1 MAEDAPPPSP
11 DSNQANK
18 LSAPKDKTCQYCQ
31 QAFTSSSLGRHL
43 DLFIKDKNP
52 KPPDGV
58 HDVDEIRKVRGN
70 ITRRHP
76 RASTTSSRKASTSA
90 AATPRL
96 PPKREPSAAE
106 SDSHKP
112 AAAIPQDGHYAVD
125 STLSKYPVVP
135 RWQPTDLSAKS
146 SWDPENSSDL
156 SRRASAMPRSVSS
169 RQTAQKAHFDVKQKL
184 ADALDTA
191 RAAELALREIVSS
204 YRAAKRHKDDDNS
217 LPFGFDPQSL
227 DFPALALRCLCPPP
241 TLFSS
246 TQHPTPTSWSVQSP
260 GQREFN
266 ALKAYFR
273 QALRAWKLTCA
284 STSSEE
290 LKHLTS
296 ANQYK
301 DAPEAVR
308 KAELAVDNL
317 ERQVEEHL
325 QSAYAVWQTL
335 PAQRQQELWVLELAR
350 GVGRKHKETESLKA
364 QRLKLEQE
372 NANLKSQID
381 QLNRRQQPAEFQLLP
396 PITVSL
402 DRDVIAHAYERGVK
416 GGQAIALDLVDDTQ
430 ADLSTVIT
438 KSIEKWKNVIAA
450 TRPTTGGM
458 TAQKALDHATL
469 SPPQSKTLSH
479 SQTAPPSQP
488 TPAPAPVQAQAA
500 QSLGPKRLSTAST
513 RAQTASSVSNSIEE
527 TSDQDADAE
536 MEDDDS
542 FAIMNTSPVKPA
554 LASSA
559 SASSMPQPMLDVPR
573 SRGLV
578 PQQQN
583 AAQDLRFMIPSST
596 ASPAG
601 RSAMSMSRSMANM
614 NMTMQGNSIPGAEM
628 GMMQP
633 VRGDAMYMD

>member
-1 MAEDAPPPSP
+1 MAEAATPPSP
-11 DSNQANK
+11 DTQQAK
-18 LSAPKDKTCQYCQ
+18 PGAPKDKTCHYCQ

-43 DLFIKDKNP
+43 DLFVKEKNP

-58 HDVDEIRKVRGN
+58 HDVEEIRKLRGSV
-70 ITRRHP
+70 TRRHP
-76 RASTTSSRKASTSA
+76 RGSSSSRKASTSA

-96 PPKREPSAAE
+96 STKREPSVAE

-112 AAAIPQDGHYAVD
+112 AASAIPQDGHYAVD
-125 STLSKYPVVP
+125 STLSKYPLVP
-135 RWQPTDLSAKS
+135 RWQPADLSAKS
-146 SWDPENSSDL
+146 SWDHESPSDL
-156 SRRASAMPRSVSS
+156 SRRASAVPRSVNN

-184 ADALDTA
+184 ADAMDTA

-204 YRAAKRHKDDDNS
+204 YRAAKRHKDDDS
-217 LPFGFDPQSL
+217 MPFGFDPQSL
-227 DFPALALRCLCPPP
+227 DFPALALQCLCPPP

-273 QALRAWKLTCA
+273 QRLRAWKLTCA
-284 STSSEE
+284 STSSDEDR
-290 LKHLTS
+290 HLAS
-296 ANQYK
+296 AGQHQ
-301 DAPEAVR
+301 DAPDAVR
-308 KAELAVDNL
+308 KAEIAADNL

-335 PAQRQQELWVLELAR
+335 SAQRQQELWVLELAR
-350 GVGRKHKETESLKA
+350 GVGSKHKETETLKA

-372 NANLKSQID
+372 NANLKSQIE
-381 QLNRRQQPAEFQLLP
+381 QLNRRQQPPEFQLLP
-396 PITVSL
+396 PATVSL
-402 DRDVIAHAYERGVK
+402 DRDVLAHAYERGVK
-416 GGQAIALDLVDDTQ
+416 GGQAIALDLVDDAE
-430 ADLSTVIT
+430 ADLGTVIT

-458 TAQKALDHATL
+458 TAQRALDHAAV
-469 SPPQSKTLSH
+469 SPSQPKTVSH

-488 TPAPAPVQAQAA
+488 APTPA

-513 RAQTASSVSNSIEE
+513 RAQTASSSVSNSIEE

-542 FAIMNTSPVKPA
+542 FAIMDTSAVKPA
-554 LASSA
+554 HASSA
-559 SASSMPQPMLDVPR
+559 STASASGSSMPQPMLDVPR

-583 AAQDLRFMIPSST
+583 AAQDLRFMMPGNA

-601 RSAMSMSRSMANM
+601 RSALSMSRSMANM
-614 NMTMQGNSIPGAEM
+614 NMTMQGNSISGAEM

-633 VRGDAMYMD
+633 VRGDTMYMD

>member
-1 MAEDAPPPSP
+1 MAEAAPPPSP
-11 DSNQANK
+11 DSHQARPG
-18 LSAPKDKTCQYCQ
+18 APKDKTCQYCQ

-43 DLFIKDKNP
+43 DLFVKDKNP

-58 HDVDEIRKVRGN
+58 HDIEEIRKLRGS

-76 RASTTSSRKASTSA
+76 RNSTSSRKASTSA
-90 AATPRL
+90 AATPKL
-96 PPKREPSAAE
+96 PTKRETSVGE

-112 AAAIPQDGHYAVD
+112 AAASAIPRDGHYAVD
-125 STLSKYPVVP
+125 STLSKYPLVP
-135 RWQPTDLSAKS
+135 RWQHADLSAKS
-146 SWDPENSSDL
+146 SWDPESPSDL
-156 SRRASAMPRSVSS
+156 SRRASAVPRSVNS

-184 ADALDTA
+184 ADVMDTA

-204 YRAAKRHKDDDNS
+204 YRAAKRHKDDNS
-217 LPFGFDPQSL
+217 MPFGFDPQSL

-246 TQHPTPTSWSVQSP
+246 TQHPTPTSWSVESP
-260 GQREFN
+260 GQREFD
-266 ALKAYFR
+266 ALNVYFR
-273 QALRAWKLTCA
+273 QALHSWKLTCA
-284 STSSEE
+284 STSEE
-290 LKHLTS
+290 LNKQLAS
-296 ANQYK
+296 ASQHK
-301 DAPEAVR
+301 DAPDAVR
-308 KAELAVDNL
+308 KAEMAAVNL

-335 PAQRQQELWVLELAR
+335 PPQRQQELWVLELAR
-350 GVGRKHKETESLKA
+350 GVGRKHKETETLKA

-381 QLNRRQQPAEFQLLP
+381 QLNRRQQPPEFQLLP
-396 PITVSL
+396 PATVSL
-402 DRDVIAHAYERGVK
+402 DRDVLAHAYERGVK

-438 KSIEKWKNVIAA
+438 KSIEKWKNVISA
-450 TRPTTGGM
+450 TRSTTGGM
-458 TAQKALDHATL
+458 TAQKALDHATF
-469 SPPQSKTLSH
+469 SPLQSKTVSH

-488 TPAPAPVQAQAA
+488 GPAQAQG
-500 QSLGPKRLSTAST
+500 LGAKRLSTAST
-513 RAQTASSVSNSIEE
+513 RAQTESSASNSIDE

-542 FAIMNTSPVKPA
+542 FAIMDTSPVKPSH
-554 LASSA
+554 ASSA

-583 AAQDLRFMIPSST
+583 AAQDIRFMMPSSA
-596 ASPAG
+596 ASPAS
-601 RSAMSMSRSMANM
+601 RSALSMSRSMANM
-614 NMTMQGNSIPGAEM
+614 NMTMQGNSMSGAEM

-633 VRGDAMYMD
+633 VRGDAMYNMD